1 MANKRQ
7 HASMAKIMWRLSYK
21 QIPNSTV
28 CHAGKTKTHCAFRET
43 KNIPMQVLLNVI
55 MYLVKH
61 MVDLCIFFLGT
72 TCAITQD
79 SWR

>member
-1 MANKRQ
+1 
-7 HASMAKIMWRLSYK
+7 
-21 QIPNSTV
+21 
-28 CHAGKTKTHCAFRET
+28 
-43 KNIPMQVLLNVI
+43 MQVLLNVI

-61 MVDLCIFFLGT
+61 MVDLCIFCLGT

>member
-1 MANKRQ
+1 MTKLMR
-7 HASMAKIMWRLSYK
+7 RLSNN
-21 QIPNSTV
+21 QISNGAVS
-28 CHAGKTKTHCAFRET
+28 HAKKTKTNCTLRKT
-43 KNIPMQVLLNVI
+43 NNIPMKVLLNVI

-61 MVDLCIFFLGT
+61 MVDLCIFCLGT